1 MFIKRIQIEEGFLD
15 GLDVNLVAGLN
26 VVIGARGT
34 GKTSLIE
41 MTRFCLDVDSYSTDD
56 QFHSMKHAKAVL
68 GSGQVTVTLSDGK
81 SDVSVSRTAQDEK
94 PRATGTFSKPIVFSQ
109 TEIETIGLHAKGR
122 LNLVDGFIIFDK
134 GLVAEESET
143 KAIIRAISAQIK
155 DIRKDIVE
163 LRQRSA
169 GANEVENEL
178 AKLGPQESDLSKL
191 SENANNKKS
200 QLDLLSQKWTEN
212 SLSESSVK
220 RFSEQH
226 ITWIGQLKECI
237 AFAPNMEGW
246 PESAGEDKLNKLRAK
261 VNITKLELDVAVE
274 KLSEVCSQATS
285 LQTVLEVE
293 SVNIDSQGRALRQ
306 EIESIQAGAG
316 AIVRKGQKLREKKAQ
331 LASLAGLIDQKQSD
345 LDNLI
350 AKRNDAFDKLD
361 NLAETR
367 YGFRLDVVEK
377 LNQSLGPRIRVDLTH
392 LGYFEDFTA
401 TIADSLR
408 GSGMRYNDLAPLIA
422 SSISPRELIE
432 AIDSYDVELIA
443 EVTGVSKER
452 SGRILS
458 QLYDTDLGG
467 LGTVT
472 IHDTVDLKLLDGVE
486 YKDISAL
493 STGQRCT
500 VILPLVLMHTNRII
514 IVDQPE
520 DHIDNAFIADTLIQ
534 AVLARD
540 GESQILFSTHNANIP
555 VLGDA
560 DFVLHMGSDGKR
572 GFALDAGSLESPS
585 VVDAISTV
593 MEGGVKAFQKRAQ
606 FYAHYNKS

>member
-1 MFIKRIQIEEGFLD
+1 MYIKRIHIEEGFLD

-41 MTRFCLDVDSYSTDD
+41 MTRFCLDVDSYGTDD
-56 QFHSMKHAKAVL
+56 QLHSMKHAKAVL

-81 SDVSVSRTAQDEK
+81 TDVSVSRTAQDEK
-94 PRATGTFSKPIVFSQ
+94 PRATGAYSKPIVFSQ
-109 TEIETIGLHAKGR
+109 TEIETVGLHAKGR
-122 LNLVDGFIIFDK
+122 LNLVDGFINFDD
-134 GLVAEESET
+134 GLMAEESET

-169 GANEVENEL
+169 GTIEVEAEL
-178 AKLGPQESDLSKL
+178 AKLVPQESDLGKL
-191 SENANNKKS
+191 SENANVKKT

-212 SLSESSVK
+212 SLSESAVK

-226 ITWIGQLKECI
+226 IAWIQQLKQSI
-237 AFAPNMEGW
+237 SYAPNMEAW
-246 PESAGEDKLNKLRAK
+246 PESAGEDKLKKLRAD
-261 VNITKLELDVAVE
+261 VNKTKSELIAAVE
-274 KLSEVCSQATS
+274 KLSQVCTQATS
-285 LQTVLEVE
+285 IQTVLEAE
-293 SVNIDSQGRALRQ
+293 SVKIDSDGRALRQ

-316 AIVRKGQKLREKKAQ
+316 AIVRKGQQLREKQAQ
-331 LASLAGLIDQKQSD
+331 LASLAGLINQKQAD

-367 YGFRLDVVEK
+367 YSYRLDVVEK

-392 LGYFEDFTA
+392 LGYFEDFAA

-408 GSGMRYNDLAPLIA
+408 GSGMRYNDLAPLVA

-432 AIDSYDVELIA
+432 AIDSYDVELLA

-472 IHDTVDLKLLDGVE
+472 IRDTVDLKLLDGVE

-500 VILPLVLMHTNRII
+500 VILPLVLRHTNRII

-540 GESQILFSTHNANIP
+540 SESQILFSTHNANIP

-572 GFALDAGSLESPS
+572 GFALDAGSLESLS

-593 MEGGVKAFQKRAQ
+593 MEGGAKAFQKRAQ
-606 FYAHYNKS
+606 FYAHYEKS